1 MVAVTAS
8 EFRSAHRLN
17 SFPRRFWR
25 LLYVAASLIAVSVP
39 GNADEL
45 RPWGAEAVP
54 TLALNQL
61 DGPVVDLA
69 ALRGTPVIVHFF
81 ATWCAPCVEEMA
93 SLNAL
98 ATRRQGKIIV
108 LAVNVGEVDARVRS
122 FFRERPVSF
131 PVLLDRDRRAM
142 KAWRVEGLPASFVLD
157 RDLRPVLEASAP
169 LDWASP
175 PVMRALNELP
185 Q

>member
-25 LLYVAASLIAVSVP
+25 VLCCAAPLIVVSVP
-39 GNADEL
+39 GIADEL

-54 TLALNQL
+54 TLSLNQL
-61 DGPVVDLA
+61 DGPVVDLT
-69 ALRGTPVIVHFF
+69 ALRGRPVIVHFF
-81 ATWCAPCVEEMA
+81 ATWCAPCIEEMA

-98 ATRRQGKIIV
+98 ATLRQGKITI
-108 LAVNVGEVDARVRS
+108 LAINVGEVDARVRT

-131 PVLLDRDRRAM
+131 PVLLDRDRRTM

-157 RDLRPVLEASAP
+157 RDLRPVLETSAP
-169 LDWASP
+169 LEWTSP